1 MEFYKNVEENDTKEE
16 SDSNENSLSK
26 SKVKRETS
34 EIPLTEQDEF
44 LIKNSNAIMTFTNKS
59 I

>member
-1 MEFYKNVEENDTKEE
+1 MEIYKNIEKNDLQEE
-16 SDSNENSLSK
+16 SDSNEISLSK

>member
-1 MEFYKNVEENDTKEE
+1 MEIYKNVEENDTKEE